1 MEKKKRNQILLI
13 GFVIIIVIAV
23 ILLGIFFGTGF
34 YQKIVLYNEI
44 ERISRL
50 DITKDQ
56 FDTEIKST
64 GEYAKVEEAIKEY
77 FSEYSKSLQASLNAI
92 SEENLNKIMSDEN
105 LIEDAPNFE
114 KTLENIQKTKEDFNT
129 NVDALI
135 EQMDETYIMSKIEAK
150 NVEEEF
156 KKLYQELMYDDEI
169 ISQLEAQKT
178 ELEESRTLLN
188 ELLDLNEQLYRL
200 LAENPGKWKYEDNIM
215 QIDDEELLNQYNA
228 LVEEMQSK

>member
-13 GFVIIIVIAV
+13 GLVIVIVIAV

-34 YQKIVLYNEI
+34 YQKIVLYNEV

-135 EQMDETYIMSKIEAK
+135 EQWTKHILCLRLK
-150 NVEEEF
+150 
-156 KKLYQELMYDDEI
+156 
-169 ISQLEAQKT
+169 QK
-178 ELEESRTLLN
+178 
-188 ELLDLNEQLYRL
+188 
-200 LAENPGKWKYEDNIM
+200 M
-215 QIDDEELLNQYNA
+215 
-228 LVEEMQSK
+228 

>member
-1 MEKKKRNQILLI
+1 MEHI
-13 GFVIIIVIAV
+13 
-23 ILLGIFFGTGF
+23 
-34 YQKIVLYNEI
+34 EI
-44 ERISRL
+44 EERS
-50 DITKDQ
+50 
-56 FDTEIKST
+56 
-64 GEYAKVEEAIKEY
+64 Y
-77 FSEYSKSLQASLNAI
+77 LQ
-92 SEENLNKIMSDEN
+92 
-105 LIEDAPNFE
+105 
-114 KTLENIQKTKEDFNT
+114 NIQKTKEDFNT

-200 LAENPGKWKYEDNIM
+200 LAENPEKWKYEDNIM

>member
-1 MEKKKRNQILLI
+1 MEKKKRNQIRLI
-13 GFVIIIVIAV
+13 GFIIVIVIAV
-23 ILLGIFFGTGF
+23 ILFGAGF
-34 YQKIVLYNEI
+34 YQKIVLYNEV
-44 ERISRL
+44 ERISKL

-129 NVDALI
+129 
-135 EQMDETYIMSKIEAK
+135 
-150 NVEEEF
+150 
-156 KKLYQELMYDDEI
+156 
-169 ISQLEAQKT
+169 
-178 ELEESRTLLN
+178 
-188 ELLDLNEQLYRL
+188 
-200 LAENPGKWKYEDNIM
+200 
-215 QIDDEELLNQYNA
+215 
-228 LVEEMQSK
+228 